1 MDPRLKKLIRDYN
14 YLSETLQD
22 VKEISATAEGEF
34 KVALFEEDPDAAQ
47 ALAPPPNRQIINIE
61 DKNVEV
67 IEEPATENF
76 NDPKF
81 KKLFRKIAKECH
93 PDKLKDLNQSEA
105 RFLKKVYE
113 DLTEANREHDWGMLL
128 KLAMELDID
137 VDDIGIDEMNNI
149 AQSIS
154 NLQKEIQKYENS
166 MAFSWYT
173 KNDEKSKKEYLAV
186 CINTFKSFLEK
197 TKGPINLDSDI

>member
-14 YLSETLQD
+14 YLAETLED

-47 ALAPPPNRQIINIE
+47 ALAPPKTQVVNINDE
-61 DKNVEV
+61 NVEV
-67 IEEPATENF
+67 VEEPVIETV

-113 DLTEANREHDWGMLL
+113 DLTEANRNHDWGMLL

-137 VDDIGIDEMNNI
+137 VDDIGAEEMGNI
-149 AQSIS
+149 AESIE
-154 NLQKEIQKYENS
+154 LMHKEIHRYETS

-197 TKGPINLDSDI
+197 TKGPTDLGSGI

>member
-14 YLSETLQD
+14 YLSETLED
-22 VKEISATAEGEF
+22 VKEISAMAEGEF

-47 ALAPPPNRQIINIE
+47 ALAPPKNQVINIE
-61 DKNVEV
+61 NDNVEV
-67 IEEPATENF
+67 VVEESNTENF

-105 RFLKKVYE
+105 KFLKKVYE
-113 DLTEANREHDWGMLL
+113 DLTEANRQHDWGMLL

-137 VDDIGIDEMNNI
+137 IDDIGDEEMSNI
-149 AQSIS
+149 TKSIGD
-154 NLQKEIQKYENS
+154 LQKEIQKYENS

-197 TKGPINLDSDI
+197 TKGPIDLDNGI

>member
-1 MDPRLKKLIRDYN
+1 MDPRIKKLIRDYN

-34 KVALFEEDPDAAQ
+34 KTALFEEDPDAAQ
-47 ALAPPPNRQIINIE
+47 ALAPPKTQVINT
-61 DKNVEV
+61 DDDNVEV
-67 IEEPATENF
+67 VEEPMVENV

-105 RFLKKVYE
+105 RFLKKTYE
-113 DLTEANREHDWGMLL
+113 DLTEANRNHDWGMLL
-128 KLAMELDID
+128 KLAMQLDID
-137 VDDIGIDEMNNI
+137 IEDIGEDEIGNI
-149 AQSIS
+149 AESIS
-154 NLQKEIQKYENS
+154 TLHKEIHRYETS

-197 TKGPINLDSDI
+197 IKDPTDLDSGI

>member
-14 YLSETLQD
+14 YLAETLED
-22 VKEISATAEGEF
+22 VKEISAVAEGEF
-34 KVALFEEDPDAAQ
+34 KVALFEEDPVAAQ
-47 ALAPPPNRQIINIE
+47 ALAPPPKTQVIEIDENI
-61 DKNVEV
+61 EV
-67 IEEPATENF
+67 IEEPVSENV

-93 PDKLKDLNQSEA
+93 PDKLKNLNQSEA

-113 DLTEANREHDWGMLL
+113 DLTEANRNHDWGMLL
-128 KLAMELDID
+128 KLAMELNIDI
-137 VDDIGIDEMNNI
+137 DDIGEDE
-149 AQSIS
+149 IS
-154 NLQKEIQKYENS
+154 NISESVSMLHKEIQRYENS

-197 TKGPINLDSDI
+197 TKGPTDLDSDI

>member
-1 MDPRLKKLIRDYN
+1 MDPRIKKLIRDYN

-22 VKEISATAEGEF
+22 VKEISAMAEGEF

-47 ALAPPPNRQIINIE
+47 ALAPPKVQVINIE
-61 DKNVEV
+61 DDNVEV
-67 IEEPATENF
+67 VEEPATENF

-113 DLTEANREHDWGMLL
+113 DLTEANRNHDWGMLL

-137 VDDIGIDEMNNI
+137 TDDIGEEEMNNI
-149 AQSIS
+149 AQSIGV
-154 NLQKEIQKYENS
+154 LQNEIQRYENS

-197 TKGPINLDSDI
+197 TKDPTNLDSDI